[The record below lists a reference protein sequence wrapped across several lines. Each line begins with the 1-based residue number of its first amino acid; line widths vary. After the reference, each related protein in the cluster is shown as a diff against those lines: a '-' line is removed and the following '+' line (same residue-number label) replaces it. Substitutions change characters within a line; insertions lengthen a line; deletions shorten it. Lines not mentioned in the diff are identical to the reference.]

1 MNRTKLI
8 IAGAAA
14 IYLAATQALVA
25 QTVGVEV
32 MQIAQVPSPSP
43 SGQVSGNAASGQE
56 PTTASKSSGQLEEII
71 VTAQKRAE
79 NLQDVPIAV
88 TAVTAATLEKMGVK
102 AFTDLTV
109 AVPGLNV
116 TNTFGRLTF
125 SLRGIGS
132 TSVGPGVE
140 NPIALYID
148 GVYYA
153 STTASLLSLN
163 NISQIEVL
171 KGPQGTLFGRNA
183 TGGLVQVTSK
193 DPTQTTTGSFD
204 LTYANYQTEIASGYL
219 AGGLADNVAAD
230 ISIYAKHQGEGWG
243 RDLYNGEQV
252 YNVDHDVA
260 VRSKVVFTPLD
271 LTKLTLIADYNDI
284 RDSMNPSTIRPG
296 SISPFEPGLQPD
308 LGYNVN
314 NNYQPAHL
322 IKTDGV
328 SLRWDQGISDLT
340 LSSITAYRHAN
351 STIGGDLDGLP
362 IDEADFIFDQYDQQF
377 TQELQLS
384 SKNAE
389 KLQWTT
395 GLFYYDGKSGYTP
408 FYIPLRYAGINV
420 IYPSTNEKISS
431 EAAYAQFTYAVAD
444 DTHLTLGGRYT
455 DEKHTLFDSST
466 GVIPIDAPVSSVV
479 ATDIPNASETNKEFT
494 YRASIDH
501 RFSNEV
507 LAYAS
512 YNRGFKA
519 GGYSVSSP
527 TAPPYSPETLDAFE
541 IGAKTDL
548 FDRRVRFNTA
558 LFYDKYDNIQVQRY
572 NAISIET
579 VNGAKA
585 RSYGV
590 DADLTAVLAPGLQLT
605 AGVTVADAT
614 FTSFPNCVLAAP
626 LGGVALFGGNCTGYM
641 LPIAAKTTG
650 NVMLDYVVPL
660 SNGSIDLNGNVY
672 YNSGYFTDISNVIHQ
687 KDYTKLGVFGKW
699 SDATE
704 HYSIELYGANLTN
717 RRVIV
722 YGDSQGVG
730 TQLVN
735 YGEPRTYG
743 VTLGYKF

>member
-1 MNRTKLI
+1 MRRLVVRTLLMASAL
-8 IAGAAA
+8 AGS
-14 IYLAATQALVA
+14 LSQPLCA
-25 QTVGVEV
+25 QT
-32 MQIAQVPSPSP
+32 
-43 SGQVSGNAASGQE
+43 
-56 PTTASKSSGQLEEII
+56 SSGEPAKAPSNQIEEII
-71 VTAQKRAE
+71 VTAQKRSE

-88 TAVTAATLEKMGVK
+88 TAVTATTLEKMGV
-102 AFTDLTV
+102 TDLAGLSAV
-109 AVPGLNV
+109 VPGLNV
-116 TNTFGRLTF
+116 TDTYGRLTM

-153 STTASLLSLN
+153 STTGSLLSLN
-163 NISQIEVL
+163 NVDQIEVL

-230 ISIYAKHQGEGWG
+230 IAIYAKHQGEGWG
-243 RDLYNGEQV
+243 RDLFNGQNV
-252 YNVDHDVA
+252 YDVDYDIA
-260 VRSKVVFTPLD
+260 VRSKVVFTPSD

-284 RDSMNPSTIRPG
+284 KDTMIPSSIRPG
-296 SISPFEPGLQPD
+296 SISPFELGVLQPD

-314 NNYQPAHL
+314 NNYNPDHL
-322 IKTDGV
+322 IKSDGV
-328 SLRWDQGISDLT
+328 SLRWDQGISDVK

-351 STIGGDLDGLP
+351 SQVGGDLDGLP
-362 IDEADFIFDQYDQQF
+362 IDEADFLFEQYDQQF

-384 SKNAE
+384 SKNAQ
-389 KLQWTT
+389 KLQWTA
-395 GLFYYDGKSGYTP
+395 GLFYYDGKAGYSP
-408 FYIPLRYAGINV
+408 FYIPLGYAGINV
-420 IYPSTNEKISS
+420 IYPSANEKITS
-431 EAAYAQFTYAVAD
+431 EAAYSQFTYAVAD
-444 DTHLTLGGRYT
+444 DTNITLGGRFT
-455 DEKHTLFDSST
+455 DEKHTLFDTSE
-466 GVIPIDAPVSSVV
+466 GIIPIDAPVSSVI
-479 ATDIPNASETNKEFT
+479 ASGIPNASETNKEFT
-494 YRASIDH
+494 DRASIDH

-527 TAPPYSPETLDAFE
+527 TAPPYSPEILDAFE
-541 IGAKTDL
+541 VGTKTDL

-558 LFYDKYDNIQVQRY
+558 IFYDKYDNIQVQRY

-579 VNGAKA
+579 VNGARA
-585 RSYGV
+585 RSYGI
-590 DADLTAVLAPGLQLT
+590 DTDLTAALAPGLLFT
-605 AGVTVADAT
+605 GGVTVADAT

-660 SNGSIDLNGNVY
+660 ANGSIDLNGNVY
-672 YNSGYFTDISNVIHQ
+672 YNSGYFTDIANVIHQ
-687 KDYTKLGVFGKW
+687 KDYAKLGVFGKW
-699 SDATE
+699 TDATDR
-704 HYSIELYGANLTN
+704 YSIRLYGANLTN

-730 TQLVN
+730 TQLVV
-735 YGEPRTYG
+735 YGEPRTFG
-743 VTLGYKF
+743 ITVGYKF

>member
-1 MNRTKLI
+1 MNSKSI
-8 IAGAAA
+8 IAGTAA
-14 IYLAATQALVA
+14 IFLAATQPLIA
-25 QTVGVEV
+25 QTVGGRTELPEL
-32 MQIAQVPSPSP
+32 AAASPPGDAGDNTSTSQVP
-43 SGQVSGNAASGQE
+43 VTAASN
-56 PTTASKSSGQLEEII
+56 PVGQLEEIM
-71 VTAQKRAE
+71 VTAQKRSE

-88 TAVTAATLEKMGVK
+88 TAVTAAMLEKIGVRDL
-102 AFTDLTV
+102 TDLSG

-116 TNTFGRLTF
+116 TNNFGRLTL

-163 NISQIEVL
+163 NINQLEVL

-204 LTYANYQTEIASGYL
+204 LTYGNYQTEIASGYL
-219 AGGLADNVAAD
+219 AGGLADNLAAD
-230 ISIYAKHQGEGWG
+230 IAIYAKHQGEGWG
-243 RDLYNGEQV
+243 RDLFNGQNV
-252 YNVDHDVA
+252 YEVDHDVA
-260 VRSKVVFTPLD
+260 VRSKLVFTPSD

-284 RDSMNPSTIRPG
+284 KDGMNPSTIKPG
-296 SISPFEPGLQPD
+296 SISPFEPGVLQPD
-308 LGYNVN
+308 LGYNVD
-314 NNYQPAHL
+314 NNYQPPHL
-322 IKTDGV
+322 IRTDGV
-328 SLRWDQGISDLT
+328 SLRWDQGISDLK

-351 STIGGDLDGLP
+351 STIGGDIDGLP
-362 IDEADFIFDQYDQQF
+362 IDKADFIFYQYDQQF

-384 SKNAE
+384 SKSAE
-389 KLQWTT
+389 KLQWTA
-395 GLFYYDGKSGYTP
+395 GLFYYDGKSGYSP

-420 IYPSTNEKISS
+420 TYPSTNEKITS
-431 EAAYAQFTYAVAD
+431 EAAYSQFTYAVAD
-444 DTHLTLGGRYT
+444 DTNLTLGGRFT
-455 DEKHTLFDSST
+455 DEKHTLFGSST
-466 GVIPIDAPVSSVV
+466 GIIPIDAPLSSIM
-479 ATDIPNASETNKEFT
+479 ASAIPNASETNKEFT
-494 YRASIDH
+494 DRASIDH
-501 RFSNEV
+501 RFSKEV

-527 TAPPYSPETLDAFE
+527 TAPPFSPEILDAFE

-558 LFYDKYDNIQVQRY
+558 IFYDKYDNIQVQRY

-590 DADLTAVLAPGLQLT
+590 DADLTAVLAPGLQFT
-605 AGVTVADAT
+605 GGVTVADAT

-660 SNGSIDLNGNVY
+660 AKGSIDLNGNVY
-672 YNSGYFTDISNVIHQ
+672 YNSGYFTDIANVIHQ

-699 SDATE
+699 SDASD
-704 HYSIELYGANLTN
+704 HYSIQLYGKNLTN

-743 VTLGYKF
+743 VTVGYKF